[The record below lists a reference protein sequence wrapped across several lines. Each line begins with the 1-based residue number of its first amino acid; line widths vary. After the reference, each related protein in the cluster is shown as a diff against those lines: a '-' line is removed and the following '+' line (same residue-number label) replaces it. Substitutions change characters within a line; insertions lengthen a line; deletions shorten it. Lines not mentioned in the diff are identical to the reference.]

1 MDLLK
6 KVETLIR
13 ASTRSNLSRRRRR
26 SILDEK
32 EEKLLAE
39 IRQAVAEVQT
49 QERVLAERL
58 KTERVQAQEA
68 ADQGNRAQQRAHERR
83 AGELE
88 RQLEQESIQAINLEE
103 KLAALE
109 EKLTLAREAV
119 EKQAK
124 DAAVRDAAASK
135 ALAQGGQTM
144 DSRTEEIV
152 QSTPAENSFDDL
164 PDDPPDIASRKSRLG
179 DD

>member
-6 KVETLIR
+6 KVETLIK
-13 ASTRSNLSRRRRR
+13 ATTLSNVSRRRRR

-39 IRQAVAEVQT
+39 IRQAVAEVQA

-58 KTERVQAQEA
+58 KTERAQAQEA
-68 ADQGNRAQQRAHERR
+68 ADQGDRTQQQVHERR
-83 AGELE
+83 AGELA

-119 EKQAK
+119 EKQAQE
-124 DAAVRDAAASK
+124 AAARDAEASQT
-135 ALAQGGQTM
+135 LAQGGQAP

-152 QSTPAENSFDDL
+152 QGTPAEPSADAL
-164 PDDPPDIASRKSRLG
+164 PDDPPDIASRKSRLS
-179 DD
+179 DE